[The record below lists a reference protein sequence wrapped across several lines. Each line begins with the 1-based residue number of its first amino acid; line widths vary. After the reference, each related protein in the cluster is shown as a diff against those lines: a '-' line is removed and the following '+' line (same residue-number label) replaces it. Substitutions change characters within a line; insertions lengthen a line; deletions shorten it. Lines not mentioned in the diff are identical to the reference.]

1 MSVPLS
7 KKSKFILNLNLY
19 RNANFHV
26 LNNAKIAFKE
36 KVTPL
41 LRHIPKLK
49 GCTLEFTLFPGSEIK
64 CDVSNVCCIVEKF
77 FNDALVECGK
87 IEDDNYTIVPT
98 SRYNFGEVDKNNPR
112 VEVVIHPIG
121 EIIPETLEENSM
133 QITLVQTEIEQAI
146 RAYVHSQVSVKE
158 GNEIT
163 IELKATRGDAGMQAV
178 IDILPAG
185 TTPVVVAK
193 AVTVTPRAG
202 GLGIKTAVVAA
213 KTPAAATTAVVA
225 SPVVEEQAEPE
236 GDVAEEETGTPPEE
250 APVDVESEV
259 EEAET
264 PPVVKPKSLF
274 TGLKKPVNA

>member
-49 GCTLEFTLFPGSEIK
+49 GCTLEFTLFPGSETK

-225 SPVVEEQAEPE
+225 SPVVEEQTESE
-236 GDVAEEETGTPPEE
+236 SDVAEEETGTPPEE
-250 APVDVESEV
+250 TPVDVESEV

>member
-1 MSVPLS
+1 M
-7 KKSKFILNLNLY
+7 
-19 RNANFHV
+19 
-26 LNNAKIAFKE
+26 
-36 KVTPL
+36 
-41 LRHIPKLK
+41 
-49 GCTLEFTLFPGSEIK
+49 FPGSETK

-193 AVTVTPRAG
+193 AVTVTTRAG

-213 KTPAAATTAVVA
+213 KTPAVVVA
-225 SPVVEEQAEPE
+225 PAVEEQAEAEPE
-236 GDVAEEETGTPPEE
+236 SDVAEEEAGTASEDTSTE
-250 APVDVESEV
+250 VETEV